1 MAPVPG
7 GYQELNRHTRVIV
20 DEAQRR
26 HIAVEIVD
34 PVLGELCL
42 RFGGR
47 TVTTLESLSELTNA
61 VAFRRCDD
69 KLLTRRVLQQAAL
82 PVAPGQAATFDQ
94 ADQDFLEL
102 HRDLVVKPARG
113 EQGRGIS
120 VGVITVDGLG
130 RACDS
135 ARRHW
140 PEVLLERR
148 CEGEDLRVVVIAGE
162 MVAAAIRRP
171 PMVTG
176 TGSQTLAQLIA
187 QYSQER
193 TAAMGAGSTIPLNE
207 ATWITLQAAG
217 FDDLEEVLA
226 KGEMVTV
233 LRTANVHT
241 GGTIHDVTDRLHREL
256 EALAVAAAAAV
267 DLPVAGVDLIIDAV
281 DAPGGVVIEVNE
293 QPGLANHEPR
303 PTAARFL
310 DLLFPET
317 RLDDQRM
324 SA

>member
-1 MAPVPG
+1 MNGTFEIDGQTSHIPNNEHG
-7 GYQELNRHTRVIV
+7 GLNPLHGGFIGYDQQNWT
-20 DEAQRR
+20 
-26 HIAVEIVD
+26 IASQTGNSI
-34 PVLGELCL
+34 
-42 RFGGR
+42 
-47 TVTTLESLSELTNA
+47 
-61 VAFRRCDD
+61 
-69 KLLTRRVLQQAAL
+69 
-82 PVAPGQAATFDQ
+82 TFVFYDQ
-94 ADQDFLEL
+94 AQQGFPG
-102 HRDLVVKPARG
+102 DLLNVATYTLTDEPAW
-113 EQGRGIS
+113 IS
-120 VGVITVDGLG
+120 
-130 RACDS
+130 R
-135 ARRHW
+135 
-140 PEVLLERR
+140 
-148 CEGEDLRVVVIAGE
+148 
-162 MVAAAIRRP
+162 MV
-171 PMVTG
+171 
-176 TGSQTLAQLIA
+176 S
-187 QYSQER
+187 
-193 TAAMGAGSTIPLNE
+193 IPLNE